1 MQRLRFKDWSR
12 GTDSCGQI
20 CTLKAL
26 LRIHF
31 LLHPFCLR
39 HAHPHQSGDLLD
51 NKPSSLPYFPSW
63 NKPPNK
69 DGGSCI
75 PCGRVLPLCP
85 PLRGYFKAGED
96 HPERLVYSSIIAEI
110 LLKPSIVG
118 SLLLRSHYSAWREMD
133 SLHETHYCGV
143 NTVISLIPL
152 MPNYHLRPPE
162 YCQPVQILASA
173 VLSVCS
179 PHCLAGTPSVRPR

>member
-31 LLHPFCLR
+31 PLHPFCLR

-69 DGGSCI
+69 DGGSYI

-85 PLRGYFKAGED
+85 PFRGYFKERED

-110 LLKPSIVG
+110 LLKPS
-118 SLLLRSHYSAWREMD
+118 SLLLRSRYSAWRAMD

-152 MPNYHLRPPE
+152 LPIYHLRPPE
-162 YCQPVQILASA
+162 YCQRVQILTSA